1 MYVRQHKL
9 LFDSNTVVLISI
21 SSLFIFLTSAHF
33 FCVCVSRKEREKK
46 KPTSQPA
53 GKRFFF
59 FLFYFSYSFPFC
71 VCCVLH
77 PYHVRLL
84 TRLSLFLKGRMSSFF
99 LTGLSNVRYTQPLV
113 PVYDSGPFSY
123 FLFSFLSQL
132 CSTGWVTHNSPK
144 PWITK

>member
-21 SSLFIFLTSAHF
+21 SSLFFFKPRPTSF
-33 FCVCVSRKEREKK
+33 VCVCPIKREREKK
-46 KPTSQPA
+46 TQQVNQR
-53 GKRFFF
+53 GNFFF
-59 FLFYFSYSFPFC
+59 FFSFLFFLFLPFL
-71 VCCVLH
+71 CVLH

-99 LTGLSNVRYTQPLV
+99 LTELSNVRYTQPLV

-123 FLFSFLSQL
+123 FLFFFFPNCVQL
-132 CSTGWVTHNSPK
+132 VESHTIHQSHE
-144 PWITK
+144 